1 VAQTTATHCLLVV
14 SSPFPFHLHFL
25 LQRPKSNY
33 LGKVLIKRLNKSSS
47 PGFFFKNE
55 VTAGALFLITKD
67 ADVTVAVE
75 HGRTALHNAAYKGHA
90 ACIDPLVKAGAELEA
105 KGCRGSTPLILA
117 AGSGHADCIGL
128 LLKAGAELKAK
139 DEVSRVAFRWFVV
152 VGCLIVSSSIVSE
165 LAPLVLSLSLSL
177 SFFFLFFFLNVGA

>member
-1 VAQTTATHCLLVV
+1 MPLFAAVLNTQVATEKAAAEKAVAEKAAAAV
-14 SSPFPFHLHFL
+14 FAA
-25 LQRPKSNY
+25 RPKSNY

-139 DEVSRVAFRWFVV
+139 DENGFTARDLAVKNKRKQWKAVV
-152 VGCLIVSSSIVSE
+152 KLLDEHAVRT
-165 LAPLVLSLSLSL
+165 
-177 SFFFLFFFLNVGA
+177 